1 MSQARTAEDFFK
13 ELEDQNI
20 SVSQWCRNHQASTNT
35 VWSIARGVLVG
46 RGGEARR
53 VMKLMGLPVPS
64 MRRDHPQ
71 KAKAAAKR
79 AQAAQGAAA

>member
-1 MSQARTAEDFFK
+1 MPHERTAEDFFK
-13 ELEDQNI
+13 ELEDKDL
-20 SVSQWCRNHQASTNT
+20 SVSQWCRDNQASTNT
-35 VWSIARGVLVG
+35 VWSIARGTLVG

-79 AQAAQGAAA
+79 AQAAQGATA